1 MGNIIVKG
9 RRVGL
14 VFGVPPRAVGVLTI
28 QRALSCGFWAGFLT
42 GLGSSAADLLYAC
55 AGVFGLTVISDLLLK
70 WELPISLVGG
80 ALIILM
86 GVTVFRGK
94 TRERTETQVKVNL
107 SACFASAFAVA
118 IANPATIL
126 FFLVAFASLGIGQV
140 STAAQG
146 SQVVTGILLGTG
158 CWWCLMAGIAS
169 RFRERITEK
178 LYRNLNRILGVLL
191 VLFGLVMALRAAL

>member
-1 MGNIIVKG
+1 MGNFLVKG
-9 RRVGL
+9 LLVGL
-14 VFGVPPRAVGVLTI
+14 IFGVPAGAVGVLTI

-55 AGVFGLTVISDLLLK
+55 AGVFGLTVISDFLLK

-94 TRERTETQVKVNL
+94 TRERTETKVKVDL
-107 SACFASAFAVA
+107 SAYFASAFAVA
-118 IANPATIL
+118 IANPTTIL
-126 FFLVAFASLGIGQV
+126 SFLVAFASLGIGQV

-146 SQVVTGILLGTG
+146 SQVVTGIFLGTG
-158 CWWCLMAGIAS
+158 CWWCLLACIAS

-191 VLFGLVMALRAAL
+191 VLFGLVMALRAAF